1 MSVALRLKIL
11 GTKHRPFYRVVAVD
25 SRKARDGRTLANL
38 GHYNPLTEP
47 ADVCIDEERVMNYL
61 KTGAQPSET
70 VRQLLLK
77 KGIRMNQVK
86 HEGGTKLEWGKSA

>member
-11 GTKHRPFYRVVAVD
+11 GTKHRPIFRVVAVD
-25 SRKARDGRTLANL
+25 SRKSRDGKTLANL
-38 GHYNPLTEP
+38 GYYNPLTEP
-47 ADVCIDEERVMNYL
+47 ADIHLDEDRVMSYL

-77 KGIRMNQVK
+77 KGIRKTQVK
-86 HEGGTKLEWGKSA
+86 LESGTKLQWAKSA

>member
-1 MSVALRLKIL
+1 MSVALRLKVI
-11 GTKHRPFYRVVAVD
+11 GTKHRPIYRVVAVD

-47 ADVCIDEERVMNYL
+47 AEICLDEERVLNYL
-61 KTGAQPSET
+61 KCGAQPSDT

-77 KGIRMNQVK
+77 KGIRQTPIKQEN
-86 HEGGTKLEWGKSA
+86 GTKLAWAKVG